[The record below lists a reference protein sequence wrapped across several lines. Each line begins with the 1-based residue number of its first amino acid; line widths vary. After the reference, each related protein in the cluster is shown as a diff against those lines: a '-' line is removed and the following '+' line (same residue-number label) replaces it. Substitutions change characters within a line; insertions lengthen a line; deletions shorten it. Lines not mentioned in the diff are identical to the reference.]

1 MKSMSRPKAI
11 DAADLTRRLLG
22 LPNPNVDTLM
32 AAISQAGRE
41 SSILEYKASY
51 RPSPGDG
58 ASLDACR
65 WNIVKAIIAMANA
78 SGGCIL
84 LGIGEDERHNPVVGD
99 WDPDNVLR
107 RPTAN
112 EPANLADH
120 TMKVL
125 FGNKPE
131 RVFELRRG
139 DFVRIG
145 KDTLSAIRRLTKCVP
160 SRSERLDCGVLALIV
175 SPFVRKNDG
184 EFDLLSVE
192 VGDSLESLFYVRD
205 EVAARTNVYM
215 AGSDG
220 LRNFIAGR
228 KTQREQ
234 YVSILVDA
242 GIKIKTPAWQKIAV
256 FSLMA
261 VAAGITYVCTV
272 ERPPEWKEPDL
283 PDKHVK
289 IVYPK
294 PKEAIKLPGA
304 VVSIPL
310 PGGREMLNLCWCP
323 PGKFIQG
330 SFSTEAYHEK
340 DERAFVA
347 GVSNGFWIGRSEV
360 TQGEWAAVMGT
371 SPLILELQRKTEE
384 GPWHWFDL
392 EHMWELDNTLMMIQP
407 YDSRV
412 AMYNITWFDAVG
424 FCEKM
429 NEIGRKKGLLP
440 EGYSFALPTESQ
452 WEYAC
457 RAMDTN
463 IVYQANVYAP
473 VEFKVNGEDCR
484 DLDYIAWYQYNS
496 YKGYVGNGFDTRNFW
511 WTALPKPANPKIS
524 GVRKVMMKVP
534 NKWGLYDML
543 GNVSEWCLDWH
554 GNYPTNRT
562 CVYEYGGPPDG
573 RYKILRG
580 GSWLDKSYN
589 CRTASRWARQP
600 NNSYFTIGF
609 RVVLAKKE
617 SR

>member
-1 MKSMSRPKAI
+1 MARPKAI
-11 DAADLTRRLLG
+11 DAAYLTKRLLG
-22 LPNPNVDTLM
+22 LPNPNVDTLI
-32 AAISQAGRE
+32 ATISQAGRE

-99 WDPDNVLR
+99 WDPDNVLMR
-107 RPTAN
+107 TTAN

-125 FGNKPE
+125 LGNKPE
-131 RVFELRRG
+131 RVFELKRG

-192 VGDSLESLFYVRD
+192 VGDGLESLFYVRD
-205 EVAARTNVYM
+205 EITARTNVYM

-228 KTQREQ
+228 KTQREEF
-234 YVSILVDA
+234 VSILVDA

-261 VAAGITYVCTV
+261 IAAGITYVCTV

-294 PKEAIKLPGA
+294 PKEATKLPGA

-310 PGGREMLNLCWCP
+310 PGGREVLNLCWCP

-330 SFSTEAYHEK
+330 SFGTELDHEI
-340 DERAFVA
+340 DERAYVA
-347 GVSNGFWIGRSEV
+347 GVSNGFWIGRSEI
-360 TQGEWAAVMGT
+360 TQGEWLAVMGT
-371 SPLILELQRKTEE
+371 TPLVLELKHQTREALWNCYNSILEK
-384 GPWHWFDL
+384 HYAL
-392 EHMWELDNTLMMIQP
+392 ERIQP
-407 YDSRV
+407 YDSQR
-412 AMYNITWFDAVG
+412 AMYNITWHEAVE
-424 FCEKM
+424 FCEKL
-429 NEIGRKKGLLP
+429 NEIGEKEGLLP
-440 EGYSFALPTESQ
+440 DGYAFALPTESQ

-457 RAMDTN
+457 RATDTN
-463 IVYQANVYAP
+463 IVYQANAFSP
-473 VEFKVNGEDCR
+473 VEFAVEGEECH
-484 DLDYIAWYQYNS
+484 DLEYIAWYQFNS
-496 YKGYVGNGFDTRNFW
+496 CNGYVGNGFDTRQYW
-511 WTALPKPANPKIS
+511 GSTLPKPLNPKIS
-524 GVRKVMMKVP
+524 GVRKVMRKIP
-534 NKWGLYDML
+534 NKWGLYDMI
-543 GNVSEWCLDWH
+543 GNVCEWCRDWY
-554 GNYPTNRT
+554 GEYPISKTAVYDYSGPTNG
-562 CVYEYGGPPDG
+562 VY
-573 RYKILRG
+573 RIVRG
-580 GSWLDKSYN
+580 GSWLDKPSN
-589 CRTASRWARQP
+589 CRSASRWAIKP
-600 NNSYFTIGF
+600 NGSYYTIGF
-609 RVVLAKKE
+609 RVVLTK
-617 SR
+617 R